1 MSRTHPCYKLN
12 CILLFFLFLQGSLLI
27 KPDQVEVL
35 NPLLIVTLIPL
46 FEATLYPTLRYFK
59 IPFPPLRRMTAGL
72 ILAGISFIAAALL
85 QIEIDVS
92 FA

>member
-1 MSRTHPCYKLN
+1 MET
-12 CILLFFLFLQGSLLI
+12 
-27 KPDQVEVL
+27 L

-46 FEATLYPTLRYFK
+46 FEITLFPLLRYLK

-72 ILAGISFIAAALL
+72 ILAGLSFIAAAIL

-92 FA
+92 TGCLNLSAFA